1 MSSSQHVAIVPQVG
15 AIYGMAVLFNYLWE
29 LAQARLYVG
38 MDGAQIASWLCYLA
52 SVADGLLVVL
62 IFALGWITF
71 GRWDWFKKPGVR
83 GYLLTLATGLAIA
96 VSAEWVTVYG
106 LRWWSYSPLMPLLP
120 GLRVGLAPVAQMLVL
135 PSLVFRVAA
144 MWRACAR

>member
-1 MSSSQHVAIVPQVG
+1 MSSSQHVAIAPQVG

-38 MDGAQIASWLCYLA
+38 TDGAQIASWLCFLA
-52 SVADGLLVVL
+52 SVADGLLVLL

-83 GYLLTLATGLAIA
+83 GYLLTLATGLAIS
-96 VSAEWVTVYG
+96 VGSEWVTVYG

-120 GLRVGLAPVAQMLVL
+120 GLRVGLTPVAQMMVL
-135 PSLVFRVAA
+135 PPLVFRVTA
-144 MWRACAR
+144 MWRA

>member
-1 MSSSQHVAIVPQVG
+1 MIFSQHLPILRQVG

-38 MDGAQIASWLCYLA
+38 TDGAEIASWLCFLA
-52 SVADGLLVVL
+52 SVADGLLVLL

-71 GRWDWFKKPGVR
+71 SRWDWFKKPGVR
-83 GYLLTLATGLAIA
+83 GYLLILATGLAMS
-96 VSAEWVTVYG
+96 VGSEWVTVYG

-120 GLRVGLAPVAQMLVL
+120 GLRVGFAPVAQMLVL
-135 PSLVFRVAA
+135 PPLVFRVKA
-144 MWRACAR
+144 MW